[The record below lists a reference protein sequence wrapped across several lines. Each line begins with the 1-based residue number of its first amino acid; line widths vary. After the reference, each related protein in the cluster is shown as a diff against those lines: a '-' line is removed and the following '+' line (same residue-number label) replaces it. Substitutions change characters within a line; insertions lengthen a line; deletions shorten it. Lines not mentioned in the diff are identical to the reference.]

1 MYTQGI
7 QKVLQGY
14 FFCKASGKGYA
25 MQIFKPV
32 EKEEISLTEQVYR
45 NLRHGIITGAIGGGT
60 RLVET
65 ALASEMKVSRTPVR
79 EALHKLALEGF
90 LYSIPRAGYIVEET
104 SEIDIKDLFTTRT
117 AIEKIAVKWAIEKI
131 TPEELHRLEMNL
143 QKTDDVLKSG
153 ATESMMDLDAEFHQI
168 IYRAARSKTLYKISQ
183 TLSDHTLRFRLA
195 CIHVPELAR
204 RAKQGH
210 MKIFQAIQAGDST
223 AAEEMVED
231 HLDTVTDD
239 ILNQLEKMR
248 QDAFVGM

>member
-1 MYTQGI
+1 
-7 QKVLQGY
+7 
-14 FFCKASGKGYA
+14 

-32 EKEEISLTEQVYR
+32 EKKEGSLTEKVYH

-117 AIEKIAVKWAIEKI
+117 AIEQIAVKWAIQKI
-131 TPEELHRLEMNL
+131 TPEELQRLEMNL
-143 QKTDDVLKSG
+143 QKTDEVLKSG

-195 CIHVPELAR
+195 CIHVPELAQ

-210 MKIFQAIQAGDST
+210 TKIFQAIQARDST
-223 AAEEMVED
+223 RAEEMVED
-231 HLDTVTDD
+231 HLDTVTND

-248 QDAFVGM
+248 QDAFVGV

>member
-1 MYTQGI
+1 
-7 QKVLQGY
+7 
-14 FFCKASGKGYA
+14 

-32 EKEEISLTEQVYR
+32 EKKEGSLTEKVYR
-45 NLRHGIITGAIGGGT
+45 NLRHGIITGSIGGGT

-117 AIEKIAVKWAIEKI
+117 AIEQIAVKWAIQKI
-131 TPEELHRLEMNL
+131 TPEELERLEMNL
-143 QKTDDVLKSG
+143 QKTDEVLKSG

-195 CIHVPELAR
+195 CIHVPEIAL

-210 MKIFQAIQAGDST
+210 MKIFQAMQAKDST
-223 AAEEMVED
+223 TAEEMVAD
-231 HLDTVTDD
+231 HLDTVIND
-239 ILNQLEKMR
+239 ILNHLEKMR
-248 QDAFVGM
+248 QDAFVCKQYVS

>member
-1 MYTQGI
+1 
-7 QKVLQGY
+7 
-14 FFCKASGKGYA
+14 

-32 EKEEISLTEQVYR
+32 EKEEDSLTEQVYR
-45 NLRHGIITGAIGGGT
+45 NLRHGIITGAIVGGT

-104 SEIDIKDLFTTRT
+104 SETDIKDLFTTRT
-117 AIEKIAVKWAIEKI
+117 AIEKIAVKWAITKI
-131 TPEELHRLEMNL
+131 TPEELQRLEMNL
-143 QKTDDVLKSG
+143 QKTEEVLQSG

-195 CIHVPELAR
+195 CIHIPELAE

-210 MKIFQAIQAGDST
+210 VKIFEAIQSGDST
-223 AAEEMVED
+223 AAEKMVEE
-231 HLDTVTDD
+231 HLDTVTID

-248 QDAFVGM
+248 QDTFAGV

>member
-1 MYTQGI
+1 
-7 QKVLQGY
+7 
-14 FFCKASGKGYA
+14 

-32 EKEEISLTEQVYR
+32 EKEEGYLTEQVYR

-131 TPEELHRLEMNL
+131 TPEELQRLEMNL
-143 QKTDDVLKSG
+143 QKTDNVLKSG

-195 CIHVPELAR
+195 CIHVPALAQ

-210 MKIFQAIQAGDST
+210 MKIFQAIQARDSIM
-223 AAEEMVED
+223 AEKMVED
-231 HLDTVTDD
+231 HLDTVTLD

-248 QDAFVGM
+248 QDAFVGV

>member
-1 MYTQGI
+1 
-7 QKVLQGY
+7 
-14 FFCKASGKGYA
+14 

-32 EKEEISLTEQVYR
+32 AKEEGSLTEQVYR
-45 NLRHGIITGAIGGGT
+45 NLRHGIITGAVGGGT

-79 EALHKLALEGF
+79 EALHKLVLEGF

-117 AIEKIAVKWAIEKI
+117 AIEQIAVKWAIEKI
-131 TPEELHRLEMNL
+131 TPEELQRLEMNL
-143 QKTDDVLKSG
+143 QKTDEVLKSG

-210 MKIFQAIQAGDST
+210 MKIFQAIQAKDSTT
-223 AAEEMVED
+223 AAEMVEE
-231 HLDTVTDD
+231 HLDTVTND
-239 ILNQLEKMR
+239 ILNHLEKMR
-248 QDAFVGM
+248 QDAFVYKQYVR

>member
-1 MYTQGI
+1 
-7 QKVLQGY
+7 
-14 FFCKASGKGYA
+14 
-25 MQIFKPV
+25 MQIFKPA

-45 NLRHGIITGAIGGGT
+45 NLRHEIITGAIGGGT
-60 RLVET
+60 RLIET
-65 ALASEMKVSRTPVR
+65 ALASEMNVSRTPVR

-104 SEIDIKDLFTTRT
+104 SEADIKDLFTTRT
-117 AIEKIAVKWAIEKI
+117 AVEKIAVKWAIEKI
-131 TPEELHRLEMNL
+131 TPEELQRLEMNL

-195 CIHVPELAR
+195 CIHVPELAQ

-210 MKIFQAIQAGDST
+210 MKIFQAIQVKDST
-223 AAEEMVED
+223 KAEKMVED
-231 HLDTVTDD
+231 HLDTVTID
-239 ILNQLEKMR
+239 ILNHLEKMR
-248 QDAFVGM
+248 QDAFVGDISGF

>member
-1 MYTQGI
+1 
-7 QKVLQGY
+7 LQ
-14 FFCKASGKGYA
+14 KGYA

-32 EKEEISLTEQVYR
+32 EKEEEDSLTEQVYR
-45 NLRHGIITGAIGGGT
+45 NLRHGIITGAIVGGT

-104 SEIDIKDLFTTRT
+104 SETDIKDLFTTRT
-117 AIEKIAVKWAIEKI
+117 AIEKIAVKWAITKI
-131 TPEELHRLEMNL
+131 TPEELQRLEMNL
-143 QKTDDVLKSG
+143 QKTEEVLQSG

-195 CIHVPELAR
+195 CIHIPELAE

-210 MKIFQAIQAGDST
+210 VKIFEAIQSGDST
-223 AAEEMVED
+223 AAEKMVEE
-231 HLDTVTDD
+231 HLDTVTID

-248 QDAFVGM
+248 QDTFAGV

>member
-1 MYTQGI
+1 
-7 QKVLQGY
+7 
-14 FFCKASGKGYA
+14 

-65 ALASEMKVSRTPVR
+65 TLASEMNVSRTPVR

-104 SEIDIKDLFTTRT
+104 SESDIKDLFTTRT

-131 TPEELHRLEMNL
+131 TPEELQRLEMNL
-143 QKTDDVLKSG
+143 KKTDDILKSG

-168 IYRAARSKTLYKISQ
+168 IYRAARSKTLYKITQ

-195 CIHVPELAR
+195 CIHIPELAQ
-204 RAKQGH
+204 RARQGH
-210 MKIFQAIQAGDST
+210 MKIFQAIQARDST
-223 AAEEMVED
+223 KAEEMIED
-231 HLDTVTDD
+231 HLDTVTND

-248 QDAFVGM
+248 QDAFVYI

>member
-1 MYTQGI
+1 
-7 QKVLQGY
+7 
-14 FFCKASGKGYA
+14 

-32 EKEEISLTEQVYR
+32 EKEEDSLTEQVYR
-45 NLRHGIITGAIGGGT
+45 NLRHGIITGAIVGGT

-104 SEIDIKDLFTTRT
+104 SETDIKDLFTTRT
-117 AIEKIAVKWAIEKI
+117 AIEKIAVKWAITKI
-131 TPEELHRLEMNL
+131 TPEELQRLEMNL
-143 QKTDDVLKSG
+143 QKTEEVLQSG

-195 CIHVPELAR
+195 CIHIPELAE

-210 MKIFQAIQAGDST
+210 VKIFEAIQSGDST
-223 AAEEMVED
+223 AAEKMVEE
-231 HLDTVTDD
+231 HLDTVPID

-248 QDAFVGM
+248 QDTFAGV

>member
-1 MYTQGI
+1 MPCRF
-7 QKVLQGY
+7 L
-14 FFCKASGKGYA
+14 
-25 MQIFKPV
+25 
-32 EKEEISLTEQVYR
+32 
-45 NLRHGIITGAIGGGT
+45 NLSKKKNTGAVGGGT

-131 TPEELHRLEMNL
+131 TPEELERLEMNL

-204 RAKQGH
+204 RARQGH

-223 AAEEMVED
+223 MAEKMVED
-231 HLDTVTDD
+231 HLDTVTND

-248 QDAFVGM
+248 QDAFVGV

>member
-1 MYTQGI
+1 
-7 QKVLQGY
+7 
-14 FFCKASGKGYA
+14 

-45 NLRHGIITGAIGGGT
+45 NLRHAIITGAIGGGT

-65 ALASEMKVSRTPVR
+65 ALASEIKVSRTPVR

-104 SEIDIKDLFTTRT
+104 SETDIKDLFTTRT

-131 TPEELHRLEMNL
+131 TPEELERLEINL
-143 QKTDDVLKSG
+143 QKTDDILKSG
-153 ATESMMDLDAEFHQI
+153 ATESMMDLDIEFHQI

-195 CIHVPELAR
+195 CIHVPELAQ
-204 RAKQGH
+204 RARQGH
-210 MKIFQAIQAGDST
+210 MKIFQAIQAKDST
-223 AAEEMVED
+223 AAEEMVQG
-231 HLDTVTDD
+231 HLDTVTED
-239 ILNQLEKMR
+239 ILNHLEKMR
-248 QDAFVGM
+248 QDAFVGDVS

>member
-1 MYTQGI
+1 
-7 QKVLQGY
+7 
-14 FFCKASGKGYA
+14 

-32 EKEEISLTEQVYR
+32 EKEEGSLTEQVYR
-45 NLRHGIITGAIGGGT
+45 NLRQGIITGAIGGGT

-131 TPEELHRLEMNL
+131 TPEELQRLEMNL
-143 QKTDDVLKSG
+143 KKTDEVLKSG
-153 ATESMMDLDAEFHQI
+153 ATESMMDLDAGFHQI

-195 CIHVPELAR
+195 CIHVPALAR

-210 MKIFQAIQAGDST
+210 MKIFKAIQARDST
-223 AAEEMVED
+223 MAEKMVED
-231 HLDTVTDD
+231 HLDTVTND
-239 ILNQLEKMR
+239 ILNQLEKIR
-248 QDAFVGM
+248 QDAFVGV

>member
-1 MYTQGI
+1 
-7 QKVLQGY
+7 
-14 FFCKASGKGYA
+14 

-32 EKEEISLTEQVYR
+32 EKDEGSLTEQVYQ
-45 NLRHGIITGAIGGGT
+45 NLRHGIITGAVGGGT

-65 ALASEMKVSRTPVR
+65 VLAAEMNVSRTPVR

-90 LYSIPRAGYIVEET
+90 LYAIPRAGYIVEET
-104 SEIDIKDLFTTRT
+104 SETDIKDLFTTRT

-131 TPEELHRLEMNL
+131 TPEELARLEMNL
-143 QKTDDVLKSG
+143 QKTDEILKSG
-153 ATESMMDLDAEFHQI
+153 ATESMGDLDAEFHEI

-210 MKIFQAIQAGDST
+210 MKIFQAIQVKDST
-223 AAEEMVED
+223 MAEKMVED
-231 HLDTVTDD
+231 HLDTVTID
-239 ILNQLEKMR
+239 ILNHLEKMR
-248 QDAFVGM
+248 QDAFVGDISGF